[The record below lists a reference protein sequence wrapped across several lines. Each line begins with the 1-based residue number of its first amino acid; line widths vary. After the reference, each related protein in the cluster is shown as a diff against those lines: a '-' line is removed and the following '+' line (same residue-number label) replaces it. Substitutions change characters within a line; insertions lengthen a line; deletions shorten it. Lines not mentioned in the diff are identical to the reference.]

1 MLTSWQNPMT
11 TPPFAPPQPGAAQ
24 AQSNAPWLDRLAT
37 GLLGTPAGDMTP
49 EQQKAARQQG
59 LLALGAQLMAGSGPS
74 ATPVSFGQAL
84 GPALMAG
91 QQAQRQ
97 YGQDMLAQM
106 LLRTKLQKAS
116 QPTGAT
122 PASVAEYEYAKAN
135 GFQGS
140 FEDWKRVSAA
150 QQQTP
155 SAIRAYE
162 YWKSL
167 PTEQER
173 NDYLTVQRN
182 MQPYQLGEMGG
193 GKVVFNR
200 ATGQYEQATSAAQ
213 EAAGAGQIAAGTAGG
228 KVAGETT
235 ATAQFNLPQTLD
247 SGNEALR
254 LVDEL
259 RNHPGRKMAT
269 GGSRMLGWQMV
280 PATDAYDFDVR
291 RKQIAGQQFMQ
302 AYETLKGGGQIT
314 EVEGQQ
320 AKEAI
325 ARMDA
330 AQSEGAFTSALDDYQ
345 RIIKK
350 GMERARLKAQGNPGA
365 SKPASGASDPLGI
378 R

>member
-1 MLTSWQNPMT
+1 MLTSWQNPMA
-11 TPPFAPPQPGAAQ
+11 TPPFVPPQTQPKA
-24 AQSNAPWLDRLAT
+24 SWLDRISA
-37 GLLGTPAGDMTP
+37 GLLGTPVADMTP
-49 EQQKAARQQG
+49 EQQQAARQQG

-74 ATPVSFGQAL
+74 PTRVSLGQAL

-97 YGQDMLAQM
+97 YGQDMLAEM
-106 LLRTKLQKAS
+106 LLKTKLQKAS
-116 QPTGAT
+116 QLKT
-122 PASVAEYEYAKAN
+122 PSAVQEYEYAKAN

-155 SAIRAYE
+155 SAIKAYE
-162 YWKSL
+162 YWKGL

-235 ATAQFNLPQTLD
+235 ATAQFNLPQILD

-302 AYETLKGGGQIT
+302 AYEILKGGGQIT